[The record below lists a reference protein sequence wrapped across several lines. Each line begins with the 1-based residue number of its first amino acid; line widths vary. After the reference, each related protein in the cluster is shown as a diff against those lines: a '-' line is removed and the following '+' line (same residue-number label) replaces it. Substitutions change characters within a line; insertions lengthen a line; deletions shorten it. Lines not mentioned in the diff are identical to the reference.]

1 MDLDANAVDYVL
13 SSTRSVRLRLDFE
26 REVDPQIILD
36 CIDIAEQAPTGG
48 NRSSRRWIV
57 ITEKSQKRKIAD
69 LYMKAAGSWM
79 IKARDQLAGTGHPNE
94 KMMES
99 AAYLAENL
107 EKAPAIVVPTIIGTH
122 DNSGKPG
129 LFDSVIQSAWSFCL
143 ALRARGLGTA
153 WTTAVLSEQ
162 DELKEI
168 LSIPHG
174 VTEIALLPVAW
185 TKGTDFSKASR
196 IPALDITYFDRYG
209 VTFERTPS
217 SPISFSDGPIISA
230 EIDIESTL
238 SDVWDVVTDINF
250 PSSYSDE
257 FISAQWSED
266 GKEIGLGSVFLG
278 KNRNADIGE
287 WTVQC
292 IVDVHDKN
300 RSFGWCTGDLA
311 SPGARWRYEL
321 EPFGSSVRLRHR
333 ALLGPGSS
341 GLTRIIEQYPDKEE
355 RVIMNR
361 ASSLKVNMQNVLEG
375 IKDYLEG

>member
-1 MDLDANAVDYVL
+1 MDLNSEAVDYVL

-26 REVDPQIILD
+26 RKVDPQIILD
-36 CIDIAEQAPTGG
+36 CIDLAEQAPTGG

-57 ITEKSQKRKIAD
+57 ITEKSQKEKIAD
-69 LYMKAAGSWM
+69 LYMRAAGSWM
-79 IKARDQLAGTGHPNE
+79 IKARDQLTGTGHPNE

-143 ALRARGLGTA
+143 ALRARGLG
-153 WTTAVLSEQ
+153 S
-162 DELKEI
+162 
-168 LSIPHG
+168 
-174 VTEIALLPVAW
+174 AW
-185 TKGTDFSKASR
+185 TKGTNFSKAPR
-196 IPALDITYFDRYG
+196 TPALNITYFDSYG

-217 SPISFSDGPIISA
+217 SPISFSDGPIIST
-230 EIDIESTL
+230 EIDIESSL
-238 SDVWDVVTDINF
+238 SDVWEVVTDINF
-250 PSSYSDE
+250 PARYSDE

-266 GKEIGLGSVFLG
+266 GGEIGLGSVFIG
-278 KNRNADIGE
+278 KNQNANIGE
-287 WTVQC
+287 WTAQC
-292 IVDVHDKN
+292 IVDVYDEKCA
-300 RSFGWCTGDLA
+300 FGWCTGDLN

-321 EPFGSSVRLRHR
+321 ESFGSSVRLRHR

-355 RVIMNR
+355 QVIMNR
-361 ASSLKVNMQNVLEG
+361 ASSLKANMQNVLQG
-375 IKDYLEG
+375 IKDYLET